1 MLCRSRRART
11 RAGGPSAAG
20 SGIIVKLRPGV
31 DPGGRLAGVMRAF
44 GVGLAGKRSTPRGVY
59 LLRAND
65 PATDPSAQRRLGRR
79 IGMGGD
85 VEFAEPNMVGGLL
98 ADYGLHA
105 WPDGP
110 PATVAG
116 GQAAWTGQP
125 ATTALRLAAAQ
136 AVSRGRGVQVA
147 VIDTGVDAGH
157 PAFAGRARSG
167 GDFVDDDGNA
177 EDSRTGA
184 DSNGDGVPDE
194 AAGHGTF
201 VAGTIALVAPEAR
214 LVAYRALDSDG
225 QGTTYDAAQALIA
238 AADAGAKVINLS
250 FGTPDGVPSRV
261 LDDAVDYARA
271 RGAVV
276 VAAAGNYGDADQT
289 YPAARPGVLSVGAL
303 AASDDERLAAFSSR
317 GGWVKVAAPGVG
329 IVGPMPGGGFA
340 RWSGTSMAAPF
351 VAGQAALVWA
361 TNLRRSPAAGHRHH
375 HPHGQTARR
384 WRRRLRGG
392 RPVASLR
399 PFCVV
404 RC

>member
-1 MLCRSRRART
+1 
-11 RAGGPSAAG
+11 
-20 SGIIVKLRPGV
+20 
-31 DPGGRLAGVMRAF
+31 
-44 GVGLAGKRSTPRGVY
+44 
-59 LLRAND
+59 
-65 PATDPSAQRRLGRR
+65 
-79 IGMGGD
+79 
-85 VEFAEPNMVGGLL
+85 MVGGLL
-98 ADYGLHA
+98 ADFGFHA

-110 PATVAG
+110 PAPVAG
-116 GQAAWTGQP
+116 GVAAWTGQP
-125 ATTALRLAAAQ
+125 AVAALRLASAQ
-136 AVSRGRGVQVA
+136 GVSRGRGVQVA
-147 VIDTGVDAGH
+147 VIDTGVAAGH
-157 PAFAGRARSG
+157 PVFAGRVRSG
-167 GDFVDDDGNA
+167 EDFVDDDGNA
-177 EDSRTGA
+177 EDSRTGV
-184 DSNGDGVPDE
+184 DSNRDGVPDE

-225 QGTTYDAAQALIA
+225 QGTTYDAAQALMA

-303 AASDDERLAAFSSR
+303 AASDAERLAPFSSR

-361 TNLRRSPAAGHRHH
+361 ANQRRSPAAVAATITR
-375 HPHGQTARR
+375 TAD
-384 WRRRLRGG
+384 RLAGG
-392 RPVASLR
+392 GVAYGAVDLPASLR